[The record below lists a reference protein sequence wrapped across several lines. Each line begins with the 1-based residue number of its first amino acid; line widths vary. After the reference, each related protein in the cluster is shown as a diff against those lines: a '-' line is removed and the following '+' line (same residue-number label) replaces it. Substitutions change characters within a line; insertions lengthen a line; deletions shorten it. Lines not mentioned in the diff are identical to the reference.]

1 MLDFLNLQ
9 PESFGLDV
17 STLSLKIAKL
27 KKRGE
32 HLRLVSFGE
41 GDVSPGAIKEGDI
54 TDPEELAKNIK
65 DSLGNVKGE
74 KLKTN
79 YVVASLPEKKAFFE
93 VIQMPKLPKEDLR
106 SAVIYEAENYI
117 PMPIESMYL
126 DFQVITPIQAQNHLD
141 HLDVLVGAVPK
152 DTVDPYLNCL
162 KQAGLEPLALE
173 VESLAISR
181 ALIKGGETTSPV
193 LIIDFG
199 ATRTSFIIFS
209 GRALRFTSSISVS
222 SENFTE
228 IIAKNLGIPSDEAE
242 KLKRKYGL
250 EEKIKME
257 IKKEDSAIKKERSK
271 IFEAL
276 VPALVDLNQQ
286 IKKHLD
292 YYHTHTSHE
301 HLPNGNKEV
310 SKIILCGGGANLKGL
325 PEVLSQ
331 ELNLPVEI
339 GDPWANIPTQGK
351 KTIIS
356 HEAAV
361 EYTTAFGLALRTM
374 KEKLYHD

>member
-9 PESFGLDV
+9 PEAFGLDV
-17 STLSLKIAKL
+17 SGLSLKIAKI
-27 KKRGE
+27 KKRGKA
-32 HLRLVSFGE
+32 LRLVSFGE
-41 GDVSPGAIKEGDI
+41 KSVSPGAIQQGDI
-54 TDPEELAKNIK
+54 VNPEELAKNIK
-65 DSLGNVKGE
+65 DSLNNINGE
-74 KLKTN
+74 RLKTN

-93 VIQMPKLPKEDLR
+93 VIQMPRLPEEDLR

-126 DFQVITPIQAQNHLD
+126 DFQVIQPVKNHLD
-141 HLDVLVGAVPK
+141 HLDVLVAAVPK

-181 ALIKGGETTSPV
+181 ALIEGGKTTSPV

-199 ATRTSFIIFS
+199 ATRTSFIIFAGHS
-209 GRALRFTSSISVS
+209 LRFTSSISVS

-228 IIAKNLGIPSDEAE
+228 IISKNLSIPLEEAE

-250 EEKIKME
+250 EEKIKMK

-292 YYHTHTSHE
+292 YYHTHASHE
-301 HLPNGNKEV
+301 HLPEGSKGV

-339 GDPWANIPTQGK
+339 GNPQTNIPTQGQK
-351 KTIIS
+351 PIIS
-356 HEAAV
+356 AEAAV
-361 EYTTAFGLALRTM
+361 EYTTALGLALRTIE
-374 KEKLYHD
+374 EKPYHD

>member
-9 PESFGLDV
+9 PEAFGLDV

-27 KKRGE
+27 KKRGKG
-32 HLRLVSFGE
+32 LSLVSFGE

-65 DSLGNVKGE
+65 KSLGSVKGE

-126 DFQVITPIQAQNHLD
+126 DFQVISPIRSQNHLD

-173 VESLAISR
+173 VESLAM
-181 ALIKGGETTSPV
+181 V
-193 LIIDFG
+193 L
-199 ATRTSFIIFS
+199 
-209 GRALRFTSSISVS
+209 
-222 SENFTE
+222 
-228 IIAKNLGIPSDEAE
+228 LG
-242 KLKRKYGL
+242 
-250 EEKIKME
+250 
-257 IKKEDSAIKKERSK
+257 
-271 IFEAL
+271 
-276 VPALVDLNQQ
+276 PA
-286 IKKHLD
+286 
-292 YYHTHTSHE
+292 
-301 HLPNGNKEV
+301 
-310 SKIILCGGGANLKGL
+310 
-325 PEVLSQ
+325 VL
-331 ELNLPVEI
+331 
-339 GDPWANIPTQGK
+339 
-351 KTIIS
+351 
-356 HEAAV
+356 
-361 EYTTAFGLALRTM
+361 
-374 KEKLYHD
+374 